1 MLLSVLHPSKSMADE
16 QNLTKSFWH
25 WLVPVLISLAV
36 TIAGVVLTTGGT
48 IQRLTTAEKQI
59 EKLEA
64 DTVKTKE
71 LQPQLTNID
80 KNIDEIKTELK
91 EQRRK

>member
-1 MLLSVLHPSKSMADE
+1 MADE
-16 QNLTKSFWH
+16 NLTKSFWH
-25 WLVPVLISLAV
+25 WLVPILISLAV

-59 EKLEA
+59 DELKT

-71 LQPQLTNID
+71 LQPQLTNIE
-80 KNIDEIKTELK
+80 KSIDEIKTELK